1 MKFPKPRAQDL
12 ARLLAGFLMV
22 AAVVGSGR
30 KFGLGTSW
38 AKNRSAN
45 RREVSAAKYAA
56 RASRGASSKVALA
69 AARPASPPPASSST
83 PLIPPS
89 LNSPANGATNVGTS
103 PTLSVTATDPN
114 GGNVTVTFYG
124 RQHVAS
130 PNLGPSFT
138 IIPVSDTQYYVS
150 SLRGGFPAML
160 DTQMQWIV
168 NNRVPLNIAF
178 VLGLGD
184 IVQDGDNNGNPI
196 EWQNAN
202 HSYSMLEDPVATGLP
217 QGIPYG
223 LDVGNHDQGS
233 TGNGGVD
240 SSTSFYNQYF
250 GISRFSGRSY
260 YGGYYGSDNNNH
272 YELFSASGMDFLVV
286 NLEWDENVAHP
297 EFITWANSILQSF
310 PNRRAIVVTHYVCD
324 DGFNAAF
331 STQGQ
336 AIYNGLKG
344 NPNFF
349 LMLGGHYTPPEG
361 WRQDTSNGNRVVS
374 IHSDYQE
381 LPNGGNGW
389 LRIMTFSPANNSVHV
404 QTYSPT
410 LNQFENTS
418 AGDFTF
424 TYPMQGPGNGF
435 PVLGRVS
442 VPSGATANV
451 VWGNLSA
458 DTSYDWY
465 ATIDGPGGETTSPV
479 WSFTTMG
486 SPSAVSLS
494 PTSLTFASQ
503 PINTTS
509 SAQSVTLSN
518 TGTGTLNINSITPS
532 ADYAETTTCGAT
544 LAPAAN
550 CTISVTFT
558 PAAAGTFT
566 GTITITDTASGSPH
580 TISLTGTGT
589 GPMVSLSPTSLTFGY
604 QQISTT
610 SATQSVTLR
619 NTGNATLGITSIA
632 PSGDFGQTN
641 TCGTSVGAG
650 ANCTISVTFTPT
662 ATGTRTGAITITD
675 SASGSPQTVS
685 LTGSGATVTAPAVA
699 LNPSSVGFGN
709 QAVNTASVTQNVTL
723 TNSGTGT
730 LNVTSIVPS
739 GDYADM
745 TTCGAMLARGAT
757 CTISVTFTPT
767 APGTR
772 TGAITITD
780 DATGSPQTVSLT
792 GTGIAAPVYSISGTI
807 NPTSVGNGAM
817 VTLNPTAPV
826 PVLVQSAHGSSSTGN
841 SSGTV
846 SFRAPSAAGDTI
858 VLFVRFGGT
867 TISSVT
873 DNQPSGSN
881 SYGSVLGPTQWGVAP
896 NVTDRWAQVFVA
908 KDITGGSTLT
918 ITVSFSGGSGS
929 TTHNTYMV
937 AVEYSGVD
945 PANPVSATAVGTG
958 TVNVNGAPT
967 TGNLTTTL
975 TNTKLVATSWD
986 SNESYTSTG
995 NGSGYTT
1002 NTAAGAPSIGGGT
1015 GWANLTE
1022 DRTATTA
1029 GTWNATA
1036 SSLPA
1041 VADWAIQLIALA
1053 PVPSQ
1058 TVTGDANGNY
1068 SFTGLPNGSYLVTPT
1083 KTSFTF
1089 SPASRTVTVSGA
1101 NATGI
1106 NFVTPPSITS
1116 FTPASGPV
1124 ATSVTLTGTGFTGAT
1139 GVSFNG
1145 TAATTFTVNSD
1156 TQISATV
1163 PTGATSGKITVTNAA
1178 GTGTSATSFLVNSAP
1193 LISSF
1198 APTSGPTGTSATLTG
1213 TGFTGATGV
1222 SFNSTAA
1229 TTFTVNSD
1237 TQISATVPTGATS
1250 GKITVTNAAGT
1261 GTSATS
1267 FTVTVVPSITSF
1279 TPVSGPTGTS
1289 VTLTGTGFTGATG
1302 VSFNSTAATTFTVN
1316 SDTQISATV
1325 PTGATTGRI
1334 AVTNSAGTGTS
1345 AASFT
1350 VTVMVVPSITSFTP
1364 VSGPAGASV
1373 TLTGTGFTGAT
1384 GVSFNGT
1391 AATTFTVNSDTQIS
1405 ATVPTGATTGKVT
1418 VTNSVGAGT
1427 SATNFTVTY
1436 SISGT
1441 ITPAAS
1447 GTGSTVTL
1455 SGVPPVLVRS
1465 ARGSNFTGNS
1475 SAKATF
1481 GAASA
1486 AKDTIVLFVRFG
1498 GATISRVT
1506 DDQAGGSNTY
1516 TSVLGPTQWGAAP
1529 EATDRWAQVFVA
1541 SNITGGSRLTITV
1554 TLSGSSTHDIYLA
1567 AVEYSGVDPIH
1578 PVNATAYGTGTVSI
1592 GSPVTGNLTTM
1603 VANTTLV
1610 ATSWDSNE
1618 SYTSTGN
1625 GTGYTTDSAA
1635 DNPSLSGGSG
1645 WANLTETRSATSAGT
1660 WNATA
1665 SSSPAVGQWAIQL
1678 IALAPAP
1685 LQTVTA
1691 QPDGTYTF
1699 TNVTNG
1705 SRAVTPAKA
1714 GFTFSPASRAV
1725 NVNGASVTG
1734 INFTIQ

>member
-792 GTGIAAPVYSISGTI
+792 GTGIAAPVYLISGTI

-1178 GTGTSATSFLVNSAP
+1178 GTGTSATSF
-1193 LISSF
+1193 
-1198 APTSGPTGTSATLTG
+1198 
-1213 TGFTGATGV
+1213 
-1222 SFNSTAA
+1222 
-1229 TTFTVNSD
+1229 
-1237 TQISATVPTGATS
+1237 
-1250 GKITVTNAAGT
+1250 
-1261 GTSATS
+1261 
-1267 FTVTVVPSITSF
+1267 TVTVVPSITSF

-1302 VSFNSTAATTFTVN
+1302 VSFNGTAATTFTVN

>member
-1163 PTGATSGKITVTNAA
+1163 PTGAT
-1178 GTGTSATSFLVNSAP
+1178 
-1193 LISSF
+1193 
-1198 APTSGPTGTSATLTG
+1198 
-1213 TGFTGATGV
+1213 
-1222 SFNSTAA
+1222 
-1229 TTFTVNSD
+1229 
-1237 TQISATVPTGATS
+1237 
-1250 GKITVTNAAGT
+1250 
-1261 GTSATS
+1261 
-1267 FTVTVVPSITSF
+1267 
-1279 TPVSGPTGTS
+1279 
-1289 VTLTGTGFTGATG
+1289 
-1302 VSFNSTAATTFTVN
+1302 
-1316 SDTQISATV
+1316 
-1325 PTGATTGRI
+1325 
-1334 AVTNSAGTGTS
+1334 
-1345 AASFT
+1345 
-1350 VTVMVVPSITSFTP
+1350 
-1364 VSGPAGASV
+1364 
-1373 TLTGTGFTGAT
+1373 
-1384 GVSFNGT
+1384 
-1391 AATTFTVNSDTQIS
+1391 
-1405 ATVPTGATTGKVT
+1405 TGKVT

-1635 DNPSLSGGSG
+1635 GNPSLSGGSG